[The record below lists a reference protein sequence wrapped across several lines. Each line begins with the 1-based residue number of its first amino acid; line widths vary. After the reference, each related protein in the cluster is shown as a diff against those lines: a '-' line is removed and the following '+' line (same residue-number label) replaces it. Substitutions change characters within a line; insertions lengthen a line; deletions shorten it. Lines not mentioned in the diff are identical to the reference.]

1 VETGNVWSRQLSL
14 ANYVHSYL
22 RVAVVVGFGTRS
34 EIANHAEF
42 TDGNFSNIIM
52 RPMIGTV
59 RALPWAGGDG
69 KRRVGEVLCE
79 ASWIAPYLDG
89 APVTACTRYMA
100 RTQLERLSTLGYQ
113 LMSGYEAKFFVYRN
127 GGGDRELTDRPLF
140 HGGDFASSLIIE
152 EHAELVYSM
161 AELLSAAGVDVAAVH
176 IEGSSG
182 QLEFATGTKFGIE
195 SADQMFTLKEAV
207 KEIALGRGCQATFMT
222 MPRDGPDFNSG
233 MHFNGSLWT
242 GDKNAFHDPADS
254 WRLSAVGRHWTAGL
268 VKHAAALKA
277 LLSPTVNCYRRH
289 QGLIPDRANCGL
301 ENRNAS
307 FRIVASSPRTTYVEN
322 RLPSSAANPYVVL
335 AATVAAGVD
344 GLLNRLEPS
353 SESKD
358 HGDKLPSSL
367 PEALS
372 ALEADKVLCDALG
385 RQFIRWF
392 STVKSD
398 VEIAKVNRA
407 KDEGLDDLQVEREL
421 YFKFL

>member
-1 VETGNVWSRQLSL
+1 MHYTNR
-14 ANYVHSYL
+14 HFTYL
-22 RVAVVVGFGTRS
+22 LTY
-34 EIANHAEF
+34 
-42 TDGNFSNIIM
+42 TL
-52 RPMIGTV
+52 
-59 RALPWAGGDG
+59 RALPWAGGGG

-113 LMSGYEAKFFVYRN
+113 FMSGYEAKFFVYRN
-127 GGGDRELTDRPLF
+127 GGDREVTDRPLF
-140 HGGDFASSLIIE
+140 HGDDFASSLIIE

-161 AELLSAAGVDVAAVH
+161 AELLSAAGIDVAAVNN
-176 IEGSSG
+176 EGSSG

-195 SADQMFTLKEAV
+195 SPDQMFTLKEAV

-222 MPRDGPDFNSG
+222 MPTYGPGFSCG

-254 WRLSAVGRHWTAGL
+254 QRLSADGRHWTAGL
-268 VKHAAALKA
+268 VKHAAALTA
-277 LLSPTVNCYRRH
+277 LLSPTVNCYRRVH
-289 QGLIPDRANCGL
+289 QLLTPDRANCGSD
-301 ENRNAS
+301 NRNAS

-344 GLLNRLEPS
+344 GLLNHLEQS

-407 KDEGLDDLQVEREL
+407 KEEGLDDLQVEREL